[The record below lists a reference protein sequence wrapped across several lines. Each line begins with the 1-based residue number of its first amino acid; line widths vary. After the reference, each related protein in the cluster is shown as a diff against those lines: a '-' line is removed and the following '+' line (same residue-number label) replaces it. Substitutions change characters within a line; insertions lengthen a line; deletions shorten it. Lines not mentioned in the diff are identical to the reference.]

1 MRSLNECFDYA
12 VHLVIIDGNDLFSL
26 DEIVNTFIEKM
37 DKSIGAKIEH
47 IENKISKTISRDP
60 ASARILQHILIDKF
74 RRSSNKIVAGN
85 DLTSSMS
92 DMLSRH
98 IVRQKFEQRTPSKDI
113 YDDYI
118 LFLSGEQASLMEISY
133 TKQQQKQ
140 KQKQKTKSQDNDTM
154 DEFHSRNQLK
164 LTFAVDDY
172 FKATIRADEDN
183 TKKALSLPLSNPI
196 FKMLY
201 WDHTTGKKKA
211 INVYPTLQF
220 LMSHHIKPAYID
232 DEVQNLVR
240 KSINDLYQAS
250 LDFLATVVGG
260 EEVVNDGIDISEFH
274 SEVKFSCVRQHPHY
288 TLVGIQ
294 PGVYVIGMKDQFNI
308 FDCVTHPLKNYFQYA
323 IDDIGFTLFDKTR
336 SKSVDEFGPYFIEN
350 YLILDALSKPEV
362 AQNVISYYSKHKDSL
377 TRCLKNY
384 DEKQGKGFIC
394 WRFFMNQAHD

>member
-1 MRSLNECFDYA
+1 MRSLPECFDCA
-12 VHLVIIDGNDLFSL
+12 VQFEIINRNAFTFL

-47 IENKISKTISRDP
+47 IEEKISKTISRDP

-74 RRSSNKIVAGN
+74 RRSPNKIVAESN
-85 DLTSSMS
+85 LTSSMS

-98 IVRQKFEQRTPSKDI
+98 IVRQKFEQRNPSKDI
-113 YDDYI
+113 FDDYI
-118 LFLSGEQASLMEISY
+118 LFLSGEQVSLMEISY

-154 DEFHSRNQLK
+154 DEFNPRNQLN
-164 LTFAVDDY
+164 LTFKVDDY

-183 TKKALSLPLSNPI
+183 AKMALSLPLSIPI
-196 FKMLY
+196 FKMFY
-201 WDHTTGKKKA
+201 WDRITGKKKA

-232 DEVQNLVR
+232 DEVRKLVSR
-240 KSINDLYQAS
+240 SINDLYQAS
-250 LDFLATVVGG
+250 LDFLATVVAG
-260 EEVVNDGIDISEFH
+260 EEVLNDGIDINEFH
-274 SEVKFSCVRQHPHY
+274 SEVKFSCIRQHPHY
-288 TLVGIQ
+288 CLVGIQ
-294 PGVYVIGMKDQFNI
+294 PGVYLIGMKDQFNI
-308 FDCVTHPLKNYFQYA
+308 FDCVTHPLKTYFQYT
-323 IDDIGFTLFDKTR
+323 IDDIGFVLFDKTR

-362 AQNVISYYSKHKDSL
+362 AQNVITYYSKHKESL